1 MGKRKIRT
9 PMYRW
14 WDYVRKIVRAYP
26 VLEGRELN
34 NPDDIK
40 DRDAV
45 AQAVADTLKHRDG
58 QERVE
63 LIRYVYWNQKQHRV
77 KDAELQMHVSEA
89 TAKRWHG
96 AFIREVA
103 KNRGFNVID
112 TVKPE

>member
-1 MGKRKIRT
+1 MGK

-26 VLEGRELN
+26 ELKDEQLDCV
-34 NPDDIK
+34 DDIR

-45 AQAVADTLKHRDG
+45 EKAVAETLIRMDG
-58 QERVE
+58 EERVE
-63 LIRYVYWNQKQHRV
+63 LIRYVYWNKKQHKV
-77 KDAELQMHVSEA
+77 MDAAPKLHISDA

-96 AFIREVA
+96 DFIRSVA
-103 KNRGFNVID
+103 RNRGFSTID